1 MNFIKQIKN
10 YFNFLKVQKKNKK
23 KTIFFYSEN
32 ANYRNYLIEILSK
45 LDPSKFKIIYFTS
58 DENDKPQLDE
68 IDIFFIGKGL
78 IRIIFFTFLKCD
90 LMIMTVTDLNNFEI
104 KKSKNCTNYL
114 YVFHSLMSVFKG
126 YNKNAFDNYDI
137 IFTNGEYQK
146 KELQIMENVY
156 NLKKLIF
163 NIGYTYVEY
172 LQKIIDRGKRTI
184 KFYLPIM
191 G

>member
-10 YFNFLKVQKKNKK
+10 YFNFLKFQKKNKK

-156 NLKKLIF
+156 NLKK
-163 NIGYTYVEY
+163 N
-172 LQKIIDRGKRTI
+172 
-184 KFYLPIM
+184 
-191 G
+191 